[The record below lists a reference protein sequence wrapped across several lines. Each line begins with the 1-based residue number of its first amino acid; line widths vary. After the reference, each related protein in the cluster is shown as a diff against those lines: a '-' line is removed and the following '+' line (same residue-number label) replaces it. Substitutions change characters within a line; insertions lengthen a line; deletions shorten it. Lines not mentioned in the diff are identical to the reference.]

1 MARFRV
7 APEDFL
13 VEELS
18 LYPPDGDGPFLW
30 LWVEKRSV
38 DTAQAARLIAEHC
51 DLPRKEVGWAGRKD
65 RHAVSRQ
72 ALTVPAQAAAAL
84 DSFDHDG
91 LRILECRRT
100 AERLRAGQLSGNRFV
115 LTVRDVG
122 ETQAATATERLGSID
137 RRGLPNRFG
146 AQRYGR
152 DGRNVERGRRLLE
165 GGHVRGDRR
174 RAFFMISALQSQ
186 VFDEVL
192 RRRPYDEL
200 WAGDLAVEHRSG
212 DWTWIDDPEAHRA
225 ALDRFEISATGPI
238 FGTKTRRPRGRA
250 AALEAEVMADLGLP
264 PVERL
269 DPPKGLRL
277 FGDRRA
283 LRVRPGDASSSYD
296 PGALAFTVRFDL
308 PPGSYATVV
317 LEELFPDGL
326 EEG

>member
-13 VEELS
+13 VEELP

-30 LWVEKRSV
+30 LWVEKRGL
-38 DTAQAARLIAEHC
+38 DTAQAARVIAEHC

-65 RHAVSRQ
+65 RHAVTRQ
-72 ALTVPAQAAAAL
+72 ALTVPAQAAASLESL
-84 DSFDHDG
+84 DRAD
-91 LRILECRRT
+91 LAVLESRRT
-100 AERLRAGQLSGNRFV
+100 GERLRAGQLAGNRFV
-115 LTVRDVG
+115 LTVRDVDG
-122 ETQAATATERLGSID
+122 AQAATAAEGLRSID

-152 DGRNVERGRRLLE
+152 DGRNVDRGRELLE
-165 GGHVRGDRR
+165 GGRVRGDRR
-174 RAFFMISALQSQ
+174 RAFFMLSALQSQ

-192 RRRPYDEL
+192 RRRPHDEL

-212 DWTWIDDPEAHRA
+212 DWTWIDDPDAHRA
-225 ALDRFEISATGPI
+225 ALDRFDISATGPI
-238 FGTKTRRPRGRA
+238 FGTKTRRPKGRA

-296 PGALAFTVRFDL
+296 AEGEAFTVRFDL

-317 LEELFPDGL
+317 LEELFPAGL
-326 EEG
+326 REG